1 LAQNNKEWA
10 DYFVH
15 LVKKRP
21 HQAARRPIL
30 YTKREAAGGGV
41 VSGARR
47 RDVFVMLSD
56 KQIQDRSTLAISVR
70 IHCK

>member
-30 YTKREAAGGGV
+30 YAKREAAGGGG
-41 VSGARR
+41 VSGTRR
-47 RDVFVMLSD
+47 RAVFVMLSD
-56 KQIQDRSTLAISVR
+56 KQKQSRSIMTIGILTLY
-70 IHCK
+70 K

>member
-1 LAQNNKEWA
+1 M
-10 DYFVH
+10 H

-30 YTKREAAGGGV
+30 YAKREAAGGGV

-47 RDVFVMLSD
+47 RAVFVMLSD
-56 KQIQDRSTLAISVR
+56 KQTQDRSTLAISVR

>member
-1 LAQNNKEWA
+1 MAQNNKEWA

-30 YTKREAAGGGV
+30 YAKREAAGGGG

-47 RDVFVMLSD
+47 RAVFVMLSD
-56 KQIQDRSTLAISVR
+56 KQKPNRSILTISVR
-70 IHCK
+70 IRCK